1 MGELVGSGQM
11 RWRPRRRGRAHG
23 ASEVLQAID
32 GHVLSAGVIKGELV
46 VSKQMRWRPRRRGL
60 RLAAP

>member
-23 ASEVLQAID
+23 ASEVLQAIN
-32 GHVLSAGVIKGELV
+32 GHVLASGVIEGEFV
-46 VSKQMRWRPRRRGL
+46 VSKQMN
-60 RLAAP
+60 